1 MNRPLNNC
9 FVCDFFFKEFM
20 KIRGSV
26 PPDFV
31 KPGTC
36 DIHPAEFLMGNQE
49 QEQEQAAG
57 ESSAAKAPKNL
68 GSPAYNTR
76 STKHHATRNMPN
88 PKSLR
93 ML

>member
-1 MNRPLNNC
+1 
-9 FVCDFFFKEFM
+9 M

-49 QEQEQAAG
+49 QEQAGESSSPKKEQAAG
-57 ESSAAKAPKNL
+57 ESKKKRAAKAP
-68 GSPAYNTR
+68 
-76 STKHHATRNMPN
+76 
-88 PKSLR
+88 
-93 ML
+93 

>member
-1 MNRPLNNC
+1 
-9 FVCDFFFKEFM
+9 M

-49 QEQEQAAG
+49 QAGESSSPKKEQAAG
-57 ESSAAKAPKNL
+57 ESKKKRAAKAP
-68 GSPAYNTR
+68 
-76 STKHHATRNMPN
+76 
-88 PKSLR
+88 
-93 ML
+93 